1 MRERT
6 VVLEPKDFFHEEAE
20 EPLEIMV
27 TEAGSIT
34 ARLYALLR
42 KALPALENPESV
54 PDSYRETLTDNIRR
68 ELEGVGEEGDTWS
81 WFDTEA

>member
-6 VVLEPKDFFHEEAE
+6 VVLEAEEAE
-20 EPLEIMV
+20 EPLEITV

-54 PDSYRETLTDNIRR
+54 PCSYRQNLVDNIRM
-68 ELEGVGEEGDTWS
+68 ELEGLSDESETGC
-81 WFDTEA
+81 WFDTEP

>member
-6 VVLEPKDFFHEEAE
+6 VVLEVEETE

-34 ARLYALLR
+34 AQLYALLR

-54 PDSYRETLTDNIRR
+54 PCSYRQTLSDSIHR
-68 ELEGVGEEGDTWS
+68 ELEGLSDEGDLGS
-81 WFDTEA
+81 WFDTEP